1 MATSVEAWIEQG
13 SARQRA
19 QLTELRSIL
28 MATVPDAVESLKWG
42 QPCYVRRSLF
52 CYLQCAKTH
61 VTLGFQQGAV
71 MNDPHGVLRGAGK
84 QMRHVT
90 FEEGDEL
97 DAAVCADLIR
107 EAIRVDGGATAGEGS

>member
-1 MATSVEAWIEQG
+1 MATTVDAWFDQG

-19 QLTELRSIL
+19 QLAELRSIL
-28 MATVPDAVESLKWG
+28 RATVPDAVESLKWG

-52 CYLQCAKTH
+52 CYLQRAKTH

-71 MNDPHGVLRGAGK
+71 MNDPHGVLRGKGK

-90 FEEGDEL
+90 FEEGDDV

-107 EAIRVDGGATAGEGS
+107 EAIRVDGDRPAGEAP

>member
-1 MATSVEAWIEQG
+1 MSTSVDAWFDQG

-19 QLTELRSIL
+19 K
-28 MATVPDAVESLKWG
+28 A
-42 QPCYVRRSLF
+42 
-52 CYLQCAKTH
+52 H

-71 MNDPHGVLRGAGK
+71 MHDPHGVLRGEGK

-90 FEEGDEL
+90 FEEGDDV

-107 EAIRVDGGATAGEGS
+107 EAIRVDGGRLAVEAP

>member
-1 MATSVEAWIEQG
+1 MDAWFDRG

-19 QLTELRSIL
+19 QVAELRSIVR
-28 MATVPDAVESLKWG
+28 ATVPDAVEAPKWG
-42 QPCYVRRSLF
+42 QPCYARRGLF
-52 CYLQCAKTH
+52 CYLQRAKTH
-61 VTLGFQQGAV
+61 VTLGFQKGAV
-71 MNDPHGVLRGAGK
+71 TNDPHGLLRGAGA

-97 DAAVCADLIR
+97 DAGVCADLIR

>member
-1 MATSVEAWIEQG
+1 MATSVDAWFDQG

-19 QLTELRSIL
+19 QLAELRSIL
-28 MATVPDAVESLKWG
+28 RATVPDAVESLKWG
-42 QPCYVRRSLF
+42 QPCYARRGLF
-52 CYLQCAKTH
+52 CYLQRAKAH

-71 MNDPHGVLRGAGK
+71 MQDPHGVLRGAGK

-90 FEEGDEL
+90 FEEGDDV

-107 EAIRVDGGATAGEGS
+107 EAIRVDGGRLPEEAP